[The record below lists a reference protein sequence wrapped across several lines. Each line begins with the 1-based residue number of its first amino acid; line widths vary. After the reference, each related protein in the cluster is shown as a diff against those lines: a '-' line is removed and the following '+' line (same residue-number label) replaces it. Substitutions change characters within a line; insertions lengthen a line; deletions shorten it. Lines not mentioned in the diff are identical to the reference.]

1 VEEIRVKWLL
11 TFPIVCLL
19 ICSLGVAARAQ
30 MHSPSTASA
39 KPLLLVVNQG
49 DHTLS
54 LIDADA
60 GQEVAKVATHG
71 NHAHEVA
78 VSADG
83 RFAYLPIYGN
93 AGVGKPGTD
102 GSTIEVA
109 DLGKRSVIDTI
120 DLGGPTRP
128 HCPKFGPGGML
139 YVSAEL
145 KEAIDIVDPRSRK
158 LVGSI
163 STGKPESH
171 MFVISHDER
180 RAYTSNVGSGTV
192 SVLDLEARKTVK
204 VIPVAKAI
212 QRIAISM
219 DDRYVFTADQDQP
232 RLAMIDTSKNEVTQW
247 IALPGIGYG
256 TAATPDGRWLLVT
269 MQKLNQ
275 VAVVDLLQRKV
286 VKTIDVAPDPVQI
299 LMRPDR
305 PLAYVSCSTE
315 GKVAVVDLKSWE
327 VTKTLNAGA
336 GADGLG
342 WAVRR

>member
-1 VEEIRVKWLL
+1 MKWVRMFQVL
-11 TFPIVCLL
+11 CLL
-19 ICSLGVAARAQ
+19 VFSLGVRALAQ
-30 MHSPSTASA
+30 MDRPSTANS
-39 KPLLLVVNQG
+39 KPLLLVANQG

-54 LIDADA
+54 LIDPDA
-60 GQEVAKVATHG
+60 GQEIAKVATHG

-78 VSADG
+78 VSPDG
-83 RFAYLPIYGN
+83 RLAYLPIYGN

-102 GSTIEVA
+102 GRTIEVV
-109 DLGKRSVIDTI
+109 DLEKRSVLATI
-120 DLGGPTRP
+120 DLGGPARP
-128 HCPKFGPGGML
+128 HCAKFGPGGML

-145 KEAIDIVDPRSRK
+145 DKALDIVDPHLQK
-158 LVGSI
+158 LVGSVP
-163 STGKPESH
+163 TAAPESH
-171 MFVISHDER
+171 MFVISRDGK

-192 SVLDLEARKTVK
+192 SALDLVARKTVK
-204 VIPVAKAI
+204 VIPVAKTV

-219 DDRYVFTADQDQP
+219 DDRYVFTADQEQP
-232 RLAMIDTSKNEVTQW
+232 RLAVIDTTKNEVTQW

-256 TAATPDGRWLLVT
+256 TAPTPDGRWLLVT

-275 VAVVDLLQRKV
+275 VAVVDLSQMKV

-305 PLAYVSCSTE
+305 PLAYVSCTAE
-315 GKVAVVDLKSWE
+315 GKVAVVDLKTWE
-327 VTKTLNAGA
+327 VSKTLSAGP